1 MSYELYT
8 ISVFFQIA
16 AYRSFDTKLEFINDD
31 EVQSSAAQ
39 IQREIEEINNSLWK
53 KEQNEIL
60 TDADETDPLGKCI
73 FFTPQKKRYLCST

>member
-1 MSYELYT
+1 M
-8 ISVFFQIA
+8 
-16 AYRSFDTKLEFINDD
+16 
-31 EVQSSAAQ
+31 QSSAAQ

-73 FFTPQKKRYLCST
+73 FFTPQKKKDICAQLT

>member
-60 TDADETDPLGKCI
+60 TDADETDPLGK
-73 FFTPQKKRYLCST
+73 YLLLNY

>member
-60 TDADETDPLGKCI
+60 TDADETDPLGK
-73 FFTPQKKRYLCST
+73 